1 MMGITILLAD
11 SHEAFR
17 VELRALINSESE
29 MKVVAE
35 AGDGKTAVNI
45 SKQLSPDIV
54 ITDIALTDMNG
65 ISATRAILEA
75 MPQTRV
81 IALSDYTDR
90 IFVSGMLQAGASGYI
105 SKDCAFEEVAKAVG
119 AVSKGQIYLSP
130 KIAEKAFRCG

>member
-1 MMGITILLAD
+1 MMGITILLTD

-17 VELRALINSESE
+17 GELRALINSESE

-75 MPQTRV
+75 MPQTKV

-90 IFVSGMLQAGASGYI
+90 IFVSGMLQVGASGYI

-130 KIAEKAFRCG
+130 KIAEKAFRYG

>member
-1 MMGITILLAD
+1 MGITILLAD

-130 KIAEKAFRCG
+130 KIAEKAFRYG